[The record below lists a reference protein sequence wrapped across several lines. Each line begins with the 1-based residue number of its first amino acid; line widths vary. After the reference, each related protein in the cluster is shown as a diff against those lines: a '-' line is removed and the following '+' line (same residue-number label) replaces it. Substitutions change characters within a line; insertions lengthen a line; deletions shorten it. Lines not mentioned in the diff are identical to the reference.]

1 MLGKIANINPDGK
14 YTKAKRYGNYE
25 NFLQK
30 SFDSNFFPRD
40 SIVFS
45 SAAVFLSKIGWYLN
59 EVKNHSKDKIHLNF
73 IIDEIEFSADI
84 DLVGFTVSSRQLLGM
99 IKKSASSQKVI
110 KTFVK
115 VSVRKLF
122 YLEDEIMIREMSGIK
137 KLFEKI
143 DQLKM
148 EGNFDKYDSFAF
160 NNLLD
165 GIQSEVEEDFI
176 FILSGLYTF
185 IEKLK
190 KYESMKSYKFI
201 DDKKSAVII
210 ENIVTAYE

>member
-14 YTKAKRYGNYE
+14 YTNAKRYGNYE

-99 IKKSASSQKVI
+99 IKKSTSSQK
-110 KTFVK
+110 
-115 VSVRKLF
+115 
-122 YLEDEIMIREMSGIK
+122 
-137 KLFEKI
+137 
-143 DQLKM
+143 
-148 EGNFDKYDSFAF
+148 
-160 NNLLD
+160 
-165 GIQSEVEEDFI
+165 
-176 FILSGLYTF
+176 
-185 IEKLK
+185 
-190 KYESMKSYKFI
+190 
-201 DDKKSAVII
+201 
-210 ENIVTAYE
+210 

>member
-1 MLGKIANINPDGK
+1 MLGKIVNINPDGK
-14 YTKAKRYGNYE
+14 YSKAKKHGNYE
-25 NFLQK
+25 SFLKK

-45 SAAVFLSKIGWYLN
+45 SAAVFLSKIGWQLK
-59 EVKNHSKDKIHLNF
+59 EVRNQSKDKIHINF
-73 IIDEIEFSADI
+73 VVSDIEFSADV
-84 DLVGFTVSSRQLLGM
+84 DLVGFIVSPRQLIGM
-99 IKKSASSQKVI
+99 IKRNGQSNKVI

-115 VSVRKLF
+115 ASVRKLF
-122 YLEDEIMIREMSGIK
+122 YLEEEIDSRELKGINN
-137 KLFEKI
+137 LFSKI
-143 DQLKM
+143 DKLQL

-165 GIQSEVEEDFI
+165 GISSEIEDDFI

-190 KYESMKSYKFI
+190 KYETMKSYKHI
-201 DDKKSAVII
+201 DDQKAPIVI